1 MAQPLTDA
9 INALTAYANTVTG
22 ASDTTLSDAVATLA
36 SGYGG
41 GGISIDDI
49 ATNAQPSG
57 AVTLSS
63 SVTTIEQYA
72 FADKPIT
79 SISGAGVTDIRSD
92 AFRGT
97 LITSISDSDFPLLWQ
112 SGSTKWLN
120 GQFSN
125 MPELL
130 TIKLTCAMS
139 FQSGSGV
146 LQNNPKMT
154 SAEFPNATTNTIGAA
169 GFRNNTAMV
178 LCDIGRAGIGGQCFT
193 GCTALRTLIIRRT
206 DAVVAIHA
214 WSSAVMGGI
223 YSNPTAS
230 TIYVPS
236 ALISSYQTAN
246 KWSSAY
252 SAGVTFSALET
263 SPYK

>member
-1 MAQPLTDA
+1 MSQPLTDA
-9 INALTAYANTVTG
+9 INALTTYANSVTG
-22 ASDTTLSDAVATLA
+22 QSDSDLSSAVATLA

-41 GGISIDDI
+41 GGASADGI
-49 ATNAQPSG
+49 ATNTEPSG
-57 AVTLSS
+57 AVTLSD
-63 SVTTIEQYA
+63 SVTNIGTYA
-72 FADKPIT
+72 FAYKPIT
-79 SISGAGVTDIRSD
+79 SISAPAVTSIGRD
-92 AFRGT
+92 AFRNT
-97 LITSISDSDFPLLWQ
+97 LITSVSDSDFPHLYET
-112 SGSTKWLN
+112 SGTWM
-120 GQFSN
+120 GGAFSN

-130 TIKLTCAMS
+130 TIKLSGYMS
-139 FQSGSGV
+139 LQDGSGV

-154 SAEFPNATTNTIGAA
+154 SAEFPNATTNNIGQA

-178 LCDIGRAGIGGQCFT
+178 LCDIGRAGIGAQCFT

-206 DAVVAIHA
+206 DAVVAINA
-214 WSSAVMGGI
+214 WSSVVMGGI

-236 ALISSYQTAN
+236 ALVASYQTTD